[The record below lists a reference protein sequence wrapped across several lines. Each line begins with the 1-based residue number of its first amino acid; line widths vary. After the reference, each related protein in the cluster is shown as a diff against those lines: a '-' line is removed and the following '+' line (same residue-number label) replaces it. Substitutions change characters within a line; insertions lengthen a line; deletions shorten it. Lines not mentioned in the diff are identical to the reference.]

1 MNMKKIIS
9 AFCALSMAATS
20 FVSMAITANAEGE
33 TVLWS
38 DTFNGYENVV
48 DHHNQSGTLG
58 KVLADGTSSIAVYEG
73 IEGITLTTASRAQ
86 GDDSAWF
93 KIADKEGTDKCLQSM
108 VCRFASAD
116 RGNNIAFNET
126 YSATADTDIVLAF
139 KVKYHNDGG
148 TTYNSGFKTNT
159 TFIDMEAAGIEQ
171 DVWTDIKVVV
181 KSTGTSVYFNG
192 STDAAVT
199 GSDTTVTNIKLDGY
213 ENGAYRYDEMKS
225 TSHPVGYPT
234 FWFDDIVVYSCA
246 DGLSSTVPAAETHG
260 NIAVTYA
267 NAPSGKVPEGM
278 YEYVNYKFDDQT
290 ANRLTF
296 MNDGNADGYTA
307 FDGLLLTV
315 GQDGGDTRSETK
327 WDIVGNSKSDPE
339 YGKDM
344 YLRASNGTGSTAN
357 RGPKLTIDK
366 EVAERETVGISF
378 ATRLHAGEAAP
389 AEVIFSGDLV
399 ASSSKGNLASP
410 LAMITTDDEA
420 ASGVYACDNPLTKV
434 ADGGTNVLEV
444 ADNEWVL
451 VTIKATRP
459 KDKTVTASI
468 AVTQNV
474 GTDDEAT
481 TYILGS
487 ETEMVTI
494 QDSTKS
500 GVNNLPYITF
510 RSGNDTD
517 YGASGSSNDIDNII
531 VYSDAEPA
539 ETPDSEVTDMTIS
552 ADGLTVTAPTTASE
566 TAVVIKV
573 SADGKV
579 ELVKTAITVGD
590 NTIAWTTAPVAGDK
604 IMVFNG
610 FKSLMP
616 AALVPVVIAEVTE

>member
-20 FVSMAITANAEGE
+20 FVSLAITANAEGE

-38 DTFNGYENVV
+38 DTFNGYEAVTV
-48 DHHNQSGTLG
+48 
-58 KVLADGTSSIAVYEG
+58 ADGTSAAGVVYEG
-73 IEGITLTTASRAQ
+73 IDGLKLTTTARA
-86 GDDSAWF
+86 DDSAWF
-93 KIADKEGTDKCLQSM
+93 KIAEKETADNYMQTATS
-108 VCRFASAD
+108 RFSNSS
-116 RGNNIAFNET
+116 RGNNFAFNTSYAAEAG
-126 YSATADTDIVLAF
+126 SDVVLAF
-139 KVKYHNDGG
+139 KMMYNNAGG
-148 TTYNSGFKTNT
+148 TTYDTGFLIGS
-159 TFIDMEAAGIEQ
+159 TFVDVANAGVEQ
-171 DVWTDIKVVV
+171 DTWVNVKAVV
-181 KSTGTSVYFNG
+181 KTTGTSVYIG
-192 STDAAVT
+192 DSTTAVAT
-199 GSDTTVTNIKLDGY
+199 GTDTSVTNIKFDAYKDGAALV
-213 ENGAYRYDEMKS
+213 GDTAQRS

-234 FWFDDIVVYSCA
+234 FSFDDVVVYKAA
-246 DGLSSTVPAAETHG
+246 DGLASTVPAAETHG
-260 NIAVTYA
+260 NVAVTYA
-267 NAPSGKVPEGM
+267 NAPAGKVPDGM
-278 YEYVNYKFDDQT
+278 YAYTNYNFDDKT
-290 ANRLTF
+290 VERLTF
-296 MNDGNADGYTA
+296 MNDGNADGYKG

-327 WDIVGNSKSDPE
+327 WDVVGNAKSDPE

-344 YLRASNGTGSTAN
+344 YLRASNGAGSTAN
-357 RGPKLTIDK
+357 RGPKITINK
-366 EVAERETVGISF
+366 EVAERETVGVQF
-378 ATRLHAGEAAP
+378 ATRLHAGASAP

-399 ASSSKGNLASP
+399 ASASKGNLASP

-420 ASGVYACDNPLTKV
+420 ASGVYACDNPLKKV
-434 ADGGTNVLEV
+434 AEDGTNVLEV
-444 ADNEWVL
+444 ADDEWVL
-451 VTIKATRP
+451 VTISATRP

-474 GTDDEAT
+474 GKDDEKT

-500 GVNNLPYITF
+500 GINTLPFISF

-517 YGASGSSNDIDNII
+517 YGASGSSNDIDNIL

-552 ADGLTVTAPTTASE
+552 ADGLKVTAPTTASE

-573 SADGKV
+573 SENGKV
-579 ELVKTAITVGD
+579 ELVKTAIAVGE
-590 NTIAWTTAPVAGDK
+590 NTITWTTAPVAGDK

-616 AALVPVVIAEVTE
+616 AALSPVVIAEVTAE